1 MKVYTLTETID
12 YAGSNILGI
21 YATAVRAKEACWQE
35 AEAYESRL
43 RIDEDGSTEDGNNM
57 SIRVGTVVFHVD
69 EHEVISP

>member
-12 YAGSNILGI
+12 YDGSNILGI

-35 AEAYESRL
+35 AESYPYLQNTME
-43 RIDEDGSTEDGNNM
+43 STEDGNNL

-69 EHEVISP
+69 EHEVVPA